1 MLVFVGIFVES
12 PQMDEVVR
20 KLDELSSLEYLCEVA
35 GEFDIIILVSVENIS
50 EFRDIL
56 VNQIMKING
65 VRSTVSSVVMR
76 THLRSQLS
84 EFT

>member
-56 VNQIMKING
+56 VNQILKING

-76 THLRSQLS
+76 THLRSQLT

>member
-56 VNQIMKING
+56 VNQILKIDG

-76 THLRSQLS
+76 THLRSHLT

>member
-56 VNQIMKING
+56 VNQILKIDG

-76 THLRSQLS
+76 THLRSQLT